1 MKELILSALAYAL
14 FVVAAMT
21 IIAMCGCASIG
32 LFQMS
37 EQWCQEHPNASAD
50 RCAGR

>member
-1 MKELILSALAYAL
+1 MKELILSAVAYAL

-21 IIAMCGCASIG
+21 IIAMCGCASMG

-37 EQWCQEHPNASAD
+37 EQWCNQHPEASAQ